1 METRLREV
9 RLETRKLAKMSQIVH
24 IGTWEGTREQN
35 WTAFKAEEWCGFCV
49 LLDWEVGRKV
59 GKG

>member
-1 METRLREV
+1 M
-9 RLETRKLAKMSQIVH
+9 RKSAKMSQIVQRETWA
-24 IGTWEGTREQN
+24 GTLQQN

-59 GKG
+59 VKG